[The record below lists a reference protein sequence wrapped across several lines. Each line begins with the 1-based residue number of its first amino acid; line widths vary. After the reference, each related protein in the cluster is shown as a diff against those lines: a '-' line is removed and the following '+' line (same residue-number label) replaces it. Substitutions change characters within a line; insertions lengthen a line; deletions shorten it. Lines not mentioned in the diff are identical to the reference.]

1 MFPENF
7 AVLVVG
13 SPSAG
18 MFEFCSYLA
27 ATHLNADERL
37 VFVESNMTADQ
48 VRQEMLV
55 FGADAMEA
63 EDRGRLAIVDCYA
76 SRRVP
81 EVDERSI
88 KVRDMANLE
97 EIIERVEEGIVKVGG
112 PPVNVLFDS
121 VTPLYMRHESNDVG
135 KFFSA
140 LTSLVKVSGRIT
152 STVHSDIVPDEQI
165 AMLSTI
171 ADGVLE
177 IKVDDD
183 FHRFVRIKHF
193 KGLKVAPKWVP
204 FDFDRQ
210 DETPGAI
217 LSWKK

>member
-27 ATHLNADERL
+27 ATHLNADERV
-37 VFVESNMTADQ
+37 VFVETTMSSDQ
-48 VRQEMLV
+48 VRQHLQV
-55 FGADAMEA
+55 FGADAMDA
-63 EDRGRLAIVDCYA
+63 EERNRLALVDCRA
-76 SRRVP
+76 SRRVL
-81 EVDERSI
+81 EHDEKSI
-88 KVRDMANLE
+88 MVQDVSNLE
-97 EIIERVEEGIVKVGG
+97 AIIEKVEEGIVKVGG

-121 VTPLYMRHESNDVG
+121 VTPLYMHHDSNDVG

-140 LTSLVKVSGRIT
+140 VSSLVKISGRMT

-165 AMLSTI
+165 ALLSTI

-193 KGLKVAPKWVP
+193 KGLRVAPKWVP
-204 FDFDRQ
+204 FDFDRDQ
-210 DETPGAI
+210 ESSGAL
-217 LSWKK
+217 LSWNR